1 MSTVV
6 LTQGQG
12 RGVKLIGLAGII
24 GGALLVLVGIIAWI
38 GVSNQLSAE
47 NITIAEDAPYRAGET
62 VNGPIDAFIQANVIN
77 GQHALEMSGG
87 KTYAELDREDPVRAT
102 VMDASFLRA
111 SLFTSVVAF
120 GVALFA
126 VGVGIVFVLFGL
138 ALRMLVP
145 KADSRLASPSA

>member
-38 GVSNQLSAE
+38 GVSNQLAAE
-47 NITIAEDAPYRAGET
+47 NIIIAEDAPYRAGEP

-77 GQHALEMSGG
+77 EHALEMSGG
-87 KTYAELDREDPVRAT
+87 KTYAELDRDDPVRAT

-126 VGVGIVFVLFGL
+126 VGVGVVFILFGL

-145 KADSRLASPSA
+145 KQASA